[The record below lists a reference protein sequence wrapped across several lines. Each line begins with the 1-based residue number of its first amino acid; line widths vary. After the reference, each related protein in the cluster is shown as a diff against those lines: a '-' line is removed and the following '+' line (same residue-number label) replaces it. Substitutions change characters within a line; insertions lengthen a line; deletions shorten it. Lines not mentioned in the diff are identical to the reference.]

1 MQHNILQSDN
11 IFTFLFLHS
20 SGCVLVEWKF
30 HQSIGHRRQL
40 PGRRI
45 TIGGKDKVRT
55 YVSIDCNITYDDD
68 DDDGH
73 DDCDDADCDDDDY
86 DCDDEFE
93 FIIII

>member
-30 HQSIGHRRQL
+30 HESIGYRRQL

-45 TIGGKDKVRT
+45 TIGGKDKART
-55 YVSIDCNITYDDD
+55 YVSIDCKIIYDDD
-68 DDDGH
+68 DE
-73 DDCDDADCDDDDY
+73 DDDNDND